1 MAGSEQVENQREK
14 QNMGN
19 TMKDAFFSLAEVYY
33 AAGTDIKYTILESNQ
48 GAGVQTNGDDWEYME
63 SAMVGSGNQGSD
75 IWGNANTGSGLQV
88 NMESLSSNWDDMVN
102 ANAGSG
108 AQVVDAENSAGR
120 DRDSNDTL
128 MDALDSSGVAI
139 ADLDAAVTGNA
150 VMVSDDGA
158 STSSMDME
166 NGSGFSQMY
175 GVSAVAASTGPNAS
189 QNVSVNVTAQVHSA
203 GN

>member
-1 MAGSEQVENQREK
+1 MRRNMSWVISLLALAIWIVPVGSAFAQGSDESSVT
-14 QNMGN
+14 QNGLVN
-19 TMKDAFFSLAEVYY
+19 VD
-33 AAGTDIKYTILESNQ
+33 DHNQ

-63 SAMVGSGNQGSD
+63 SAMVGPGNQNSD

-108 AQVVDAENSAGR
+108 AQVVDSDNSAGR
-120 DRDSNDTL
+120 DRDSKDTL
-128 MDALDSSGVAI
+128 MDALDYSGVAI

-150 VMVSDDGA
+150 VAVSDEGS

-175 GVSAVAASTGPNAS
+175 GVSAVAASTGANAS
-189 QNVSVNVTAQVHSA
+189 QNVSVNVTAQVHA
-203 GN
+203 TGN